1 MKTIIDTD
9 NSEVIVEE
17 NGKTSRFAMGT
28 AEAFDA
34 TARAH
39 LRVGWDTKYVYSFSW
54 LGRPIIQLPDD
65 MIRAQELI
73 YRVKPDVLVEIGVA
87 HGGSLVY
94 YASIMQAMSKGR
106 VVGVDG

>member
-1 MKTIIDTD
+1 VKTTLDTD

-17 NGKTSRFAMGT
+17 NGETHHFPIDT

-34 TARAH
+34 IARAH

-65 MIRAQELI
+65 MIRVQELI

-87 HGGSLVY
+87 HGG
-94 YASIMQAMSKGR
+94 
-106 VVGVDG
+106 